1 MSCTLN
7 SSLIGLDKAY
17 RTTQTSMNY
26 KTDIL
31 KGNTF
36 SYLQIIL
43 SAKYDEMFV
52 ILCKKKKKK
61 T

>member
-7 SSLIGLDKAY
+7 SSLIGVDKAY

-31 KGNTF
+31 KVKQIQFDNT
-36 SYLQIIL
+36 IGKIR
-43 SAKYDEMFV
+43 
-52 ILCKKKKKK
+52 
-61 T
+61 